1 MREFTKADDGS
12 FASNT
17 HLLLLGPAI
26 PEKARHSSTYPLKRI
41 VRANALSVNPRDLVM
56 AIPLRYY
63 AATQTNTCLIMT
75 FKRNNETD
83 LTYAL
88 KWAAWEWLHT
98 VARCQVIGFEVAF
111 EGPGGRIV
119 DVAGVSRNKE
129 LYVVEVKSSLADFRR
144 DDNDSRDQE
153 RLRKKEEANDR
164 MASLTQEILEGAGD
178 EDAAAQATLDIEMLT
193 HRSTKLKEQ
202 AGRLSTKFHDPRF
215 VRVADYNYL
224 MVPSRTVRRNQLP
237 PLWGLLAPTPKPH
250 AVIEAPRVGGNRPPY
265 MYAAVLRAIA
275 RSNTRDMM
283 RVRGAESSPVSH

>member
-1 MREFTKADDGS
+1 MAT
-12 FASNT
+12 
-17 HLLLLGPAI
+17 LLRYHA
-26 PEKARHSSTYPLKRI
+26 ATN
-41 VRANALSVNPRDLVM
+41 ANA
-56 AIPLRYY
+56 
-63 AATQTNTCLIMT
+63 CLTMT

-83 LTYAL
+83 LTYSL
-88 KWAAWEWLHT
+88 KWAAWEWLYT
-98 VARCQVIGFEVAF
+98 VARCRVIGFEVAF

-119 DVAGVSRNKE
+119 DVAGVSNDKA

-153 RLRKKEEANDR
+153 RLRKEEEANDR
-164 MASLTQEILEGAGD
+164 MASLTQEILEGTGD
-178 EDAAAQATLDIEMLT
+178 EDAAAQATLDVEMLS
-193 HRSTKLKEQ
+193 HRSMRLKER

-224 MVPSRTVRRNQLP
+224 MVPSKAVRRNQLP

-250 AVIEAPRVGGNRPPY
+250 TVIEAPRVGGSRPTH

-283 RVRGAESSPVSH
+283 RVRGPEPEAASS

>member
-1 MREFTKADDGS
+1 M
-12 FASNT
+12 
-17 HLLLLGPAI
+17 
-26 PEKARHSSTYPLKRI
+26 RI
-41 VRANALSVNPRDLVM
+41 VRVTPHDCQSAPLV
-56 AIPLRYY
+56 ITILLRYD
-63 AATQTNTCLIMT
+63 AATKTNACPHMA

-88 KWAAWEWLHT
+88 KWAAWDWLYT
-98 VARCQVIGFEVAF
+98 VARCRAIGFEVAF

-119 DVAGVSRNKE
+119 DVAGVNKDKE

-153 RLRKKEEANDR
+153 QLRREEEANDR
-164 MASLTQEILEGAGD
+164 MASLTREILEGAED
-178 EDAAAQATLDIEMLT
+178 EDTATQATLDVQMLT
-193 HRSTKLKEQ
+193 QRSTRLKER

-215 VRVADYNYL
+215 MRVADYNYL
-224 MVPSRTVRRNQLP
+224 MVPSKAVRRNQLP

-250 AVIEAPRVGGNRPPY
+250 AVIEAPRVGGSRPTH

-283 RVRGAESSPVSH
+283 RVRGTEGEDSSS